1 VGNASDAL
9 RPIRDAAVAEA
20 GLTNTVEHSAAALGI
35 PIPDIPL
42 TTDMLVNLLGLVAGE
57 VGPEAVFGSATEAG
71 FDAETSEAITS
82 AGTEARDSDVTLPES
97 EISQLVSGVLGD
109 GSGKITLQN
118 VLDLLNAFG
127 AQDYIAQLI
136 ADGAD
141 KVAPVEDAP
150 AEAPAEA
157 TAPEAE
163 AAPAL

>member
-1 VGNASDAL
+1 
-9 RPIRDAAVAEA
+9 
-20 GLTNTVEHSAAALGI
+20 
-35 PIPDIPL
+35 
-42 TTDMLVNLLGLVAGE
+42 MLVNLLGLVAGE